1 MSIMPE
7 LIRRRD
13 PAARD
18 ECWLIFYDG
27 VRVGMIAKRTGNP
40 TNTDAWAWSC
50 GFYPGGGPGEDRH
63 GTATTF
69 HLARDAFE
77 QAWRDYLPKRTS
89 QDFQAWRDHDAHTA
103 RKYALWDAGKKLEPP
118 NYGPGRPA
126 SRFRKCPCGEVF
138 DMQDLPAVQIH
149 LPHITAAIEGKGRLT

>member
-1 MSIMPE
+1 MGIMPE

-13 PAARD
+13 PAAPD

-50 GFYPGGGPGEDRH
+50 GFYPGGGPGDDRH

-77 QAWRDYLPKRTS
+77 QAWRDYLPKRTPE
-89 QDFQAWRDHDAHTA
+89 DFQAWRDHDAHTA
-103 RKYALWDAGKKLEPP
+103 RKYALWAAGKKLEPP
-118 NYGPGRPA
+118 N
-126 SRFRKCPCGEVF
+126 
-138 DMQDLPAVQIH
+138 
-149 LPHITAAIEGKGRLT
+149 